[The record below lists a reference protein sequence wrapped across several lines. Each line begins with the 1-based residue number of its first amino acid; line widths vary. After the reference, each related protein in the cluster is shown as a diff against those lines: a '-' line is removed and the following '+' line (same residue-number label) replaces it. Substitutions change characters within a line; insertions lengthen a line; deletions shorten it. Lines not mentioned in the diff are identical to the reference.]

1 MKQPFQ
7 RVSGCLESFLLLLR
21 PCVCACVCAQAIY
34 ASVLPGELMRGYMS
48 HFPTF
53 PSWLG
58 KNSSTGKH
66 SRVVQELTSH
76 MGLR

>member
-1 MKQPFQ
+1 MLNHHIS
-7 RVSGCLESFLLLLR
+7 VSVGQFDEP
-21 PCVCACVCAQAIY
+21 PCVYVRVQAIY

-48 HFPTF
+48 HFPSF